1 VDLPFNKVLH
11 FSLVFTALAGA
22 LLYLR
27 ATHGVWMLLGVNTSS
42 STRRRQ
48 FLSGFCAGI
57 LILVSVEITLH
68 LLGMRQPDPD
78 LQAGAAAF
86 LLAVLKALL
95 SGLLVGLIEELTY
108 RGAILE
114 GFMRHSLP
122 TFALLLSSLLY
133 AAVHFIELPDTDPQ
147 SGIHWYSGVLLLGRG
162 FHPFQDP
169 GIWDSFTTLFLLG
182 LLLCQLRLH
191 TGKLIACIGLH
202 AGIVAMNK
210 ILAYSTDYRDG
221 SPWASLVNLSDQP
234 NGHLASGYLL
244 LCLMLYHYLS
254 RARLSGD
261 NIFPRE

>member
-1 VDLPFNKVLH
+1 
-11 FSLVFTALAGA
+11 
-22 LLYLR
+22 
-27 ATHGVWMLLGVNTSS
+27 MLLGVNTSS

-57 LILVSVEITLH
+57 LILISVEITLY

-78 LQAGAAAF
+78 LQAGTTA
-86 LLAVLKALL
+86 LLMAVLKALL

-162 FHPFQDP
+162 FHAFQDP

-182 LLLCQLRLH
+182 LLLCLVRLR
-191 TGKLIACIGLH
+191 TGNLVACIGLH
-202 AGIVAMNK
+202 AGIVTLSK
-210 ILAYSTDYRDG
+210 VLAFATDYREG
-221 SPWASLVNLSDQP
+221 SPWAYLINLPDQP

-254 RARLSGD
+254 RVRPAGNNS
-261 NIFPRE
+261 IIPRV